1 MTWRHT
7 LICPG
12 ALRRACFGIA
22 LIFAVC
28 AGAARTA
35 RAQDTQAAT
44 VDRLTKMNQKAL
56 DDYDILE
63 FDSAKRTLL
72 EALILGKKSGLD
84 THPVLARTYV
94 HLGAV
99 YITGYKDRQKALQ
112 SFVRALE
119 IDPGITIQK
128 SMLSSEMA
136 ELFAQAAKQAKP
148 RPAPAPTPPP
158 PAPAH
163 APTPPPAPA
172 PPVAKPAPV
181 IATPP
186 APAPVATPAP
196 RRGTLSEGAEVPPP
210 PPPPQKAAGK
220 SDDADSDEPD
230 LPVHINA
237 LDCPVGDESP
247 PLKSVSVRC
256 AVAPELGVTSV
267 ALFYRE
273 PGAED
278 FVEAPMTKT
287 PKGWFVGRIP
297 KKVVTGKAVQFF
309 FEARDKND
317 KPIASNGRSDSPN
330 LILIR
335 ERREGDSS
343 DSEDASGRQAD
354 AEENPL
360 EEKGEGPPRFGL
372 RRWWIGL
379 MAGTG
384 LGYAKGN
391 GPEARTELNGDFLP
405 GTAWSSLGHL
415 APEIGFHITPGVA
428 LSLQGRNQ
436 YIPQAKK
443 YEKYA
448 ATGANSVMARLL
460 VFSAQRRVRFY
471 GAAMAGGGEGFRLVI
486 YPDAKDPNF
495 KDTVRGG
502 PWLAGLGAGLT
513 AELGASFSLVLE
525 INELIG
531 LPIFSTVTDAHA
543 GFQINFR

>member
-1 MTWRHT
+1 MMWRHT
-7 LICPG
+7 LIRPG
-12 ALRRACFGIA
+12 ALRRACLAIA
-22 LIFAVC
+22 LVFAVC
-28 AGAARTA
+28 AGAARTV
-35 RAQDTQAAT
+35 RAQDAQAAT

-56 DDYDILE
+56 DDYDLLE

-72 EALILGKKSGLD
+72 EALVLGKKSGLD

-99 YITGYKDRQKALQ
+99 YITGYKDKQKALQ

-136 ELFAQAAKQAKP
+136 DLFAQATKQAKP
-148 RPAPAPTPPP
+148 KAPATPPARP
-158 PAPAH
+158 S
-163 APTPPPAPA
+163 TPPPAP
-172 PPVAKPAPV
+172 PPAAKPAPV
-181 IATPP
+181 TAAPP
-186 APAPVATPAP
+186 APTPTPLAASAP

-210 PPPPQKAAGK
+210 PPPPQKASGK
-220 SDDADSDEPD
+220 SDDSDSDEPD

-278 FVEAPMTKT
+278 FVEAPMTKS

-309 FEARDKND
+309 FEARDKTG

-335 ERREGDSS
+335 ERRDGDSS
-343 DSEDASGRQAD
+343 DNEDASGRPAD

-391 GPEARTELNGDFLP
+391 GPEARTELNGDFLA

-415 APEIGFHITPGVA
+415 APEIGLHLTPFVA

-460 VFSAQRRVRFY
+460 WFTGQRRIRFY

-502 PWLAGLGAGLT
+502 PWIAGLGMGVT
-513 AELGASFSLVLE
+513 AEVGSSLSLVLE
-525 INELIG
+525 INELVG